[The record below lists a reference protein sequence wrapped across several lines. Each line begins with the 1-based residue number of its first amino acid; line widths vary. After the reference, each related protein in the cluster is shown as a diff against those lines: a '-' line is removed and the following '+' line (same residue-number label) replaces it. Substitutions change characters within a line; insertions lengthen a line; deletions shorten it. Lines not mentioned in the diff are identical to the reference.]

1 MNSSQVLKRT
11 IPVLIVIL
19 LVVGIAVIASVLNR
33 DKLVPSIT
41 DEEGVYLTI
50 NEDGRSYSITKKFVY
65 DELKNNV
72 GLSTLLTELDKR
84 LLKSETK
91 DNSNYFDFVTE
102 EEIDEAIDEAALGD
116 KEDLTEEEKEE
127 LREEYY
133 RTLYVSSGLRTVD
146 EVRDFHRL
154 QIARRAYAT
163 DQLHTEIELVD
174 KAAEEDPDLD
184 PFFTEE
190 MYENRYKTD
199 YLNSY
204 WAIIIPFESKQEATY
219 ALEQVGLMVDED
231 SKSGN
236 FANLVKIP
244 EDDEEEVETTPTD
257 IALAFIEMYNT
268 FYSRFV
274 ADYPNNTKTLIEGV
288 HYEIDEEGK
297 LTFNTTLQEDE
308 SLNRLFHRNEDVK
321 NINAQVENFLK
332 GMLTYSVSTTSNKWY
347 TAEPRSYDNKLY
359 VYMLKINSVAP
370 PALSSVRDEIFEKLF
385 EEELSDQYINKKM
398 IELREK
404 HGLEIFDPELEKTYV
419 DYVEGFDLTFTT
431 TKGEDEKVIAKV
443 REFEITADELFAL
456 MDKYYGLSVV
466 ASEVNYLRFL
476 NSQELN
482 NIYDYYTPNLKVSER
497 ILDKDKWEEIRQAT
511 VTEKHRFIAGQVPN
525 YPPTYGWKNFLR
537 DYYGVETV
545 EELMFTLLYTKL
557 RSDYASNLLVVKDL
571 TEDSEV
577 WQDIVELM
585 QKQVDE
591 YFSVTGLQVMI
602 TVKDEEGNLVPQ
614 ENWTDL
620 QKDSAEELYEEIWN
634 YIETET
640 GDYDTKLN
648 KLVNSFKDAPR
659 LLASLDQTVAA
670 QPELEDNPY
679 VLEEEGLYRIEV
691 SRYKTL
697 GLNVE
702 YQRISSLTNTT
713 TPTDTLPEKLKEIAK
728 EIYDSLPA
736 GSTEEVRYG
745 YSIGTGVTE
754 YLISEKGYHVYIN
767 SSTVEPATWSY
778 KDDEEKHVLPTL
790 DMVRTLAI
798 DNASDKL
805 IDKDGEKTD
814 IDFTQA
820 MKSAV
825 SKYFNPVRDEI
836 TGNENVLIQ
845 LYKEMQAMDL
855 DFKLQNYS
863 EEEFNNFLDKVIEIY
878 EENLTYISVEE

>member
-1 MNSSQVLKRT
+1 RNLKIFDVT
-11 IPVLIVIL
+11 LEDNYVE
-19 LVVGIAVIASVLNR
+19 LVKGYELSFKTTKEEN
-33 DKLVPSIT
+33 DKL
-41 DEEGVYLTI
+41 
-50 NEDGRSYSITKKFVY
+50 
-65 DELKNNV
+65 
-72 GLSTLLTELDKR
+72 
-84 LLKSETK
+84 
-91 DNSNYFDFVTE
+91 
-102 EEIDEAIDEAALGD
+102 
-116 KEDLTEEEKEE
+116 
-127 LREEYY
+127 
-133 RTLYVSSGLRTVD
+133 
-146 EVRDFHRL
+146 
-154 QIARRAYAT
+154 
-163 DQLHTEIELVD
+163 
-174 KAAEEDPDLD
+174 
-184 PFFTEE
+184 
-190 MYENRYKTD
+190 
-199 YLNSY
+199 
-204 WAIIIPFESKQEATY
+204 
-219 ALEQVGLMVDED
+219 
-231 SKSGN
+231 
-236 FANLVKIP
+236 
-244 EDDEEEVETTPTD
+244 
-257 IALAFIEMYNT
+257 
-268 FYSRFV
+268 
-274 ADYPNNTKTLIEGV
+274 
-288 HYEIDEEGK
+288 
-297 LTFNTTLQEDE
+297 
-308 SLNRLFHRNEDVK
+308 
-321 NINAQVENFLK
+321 
-332 GMLTYSVSTTSNKWY
+332 
-347 TAEPRSYDNKLY
+347 
-359 VYMLKINSVAP
+359 
-370 PALSSVRDEIFEKLF
+370 
-385 EEELSDQYINKKM
+385 
-398 IELREK
+398 
-404 HGLEIFDPELEKTYV
+404 
-419 DYVEGFDLTFTT
+419 
-431 TKGEDEKVIAKV
+431 IAKLDGIEV
-443 REFEITADELFAL
+443 SADELFNL

-466 ASEVNYLRFL
+466 VSEVNYLRFL
-476 NSQELN
+476 NSLTLN
-482 NIYDYYTPNLKVSER
+482 KVYDYYTPNLKINER
-497 ILDKDKWEEIRQAT
+497 ILDKEKWEEIRNAT
-511 VTEKHRFIAGQVPN
+511 INEKHRFVSGQISG
-525 YPPTYGWKNFLR
+525 YPPSYGWKNFLR
-537 DYYGVETV
+537 DYYGVESV

-557 RSDYASNLLVVKDL
+557 RRDYASNLLVVKDL

-825 SKYFNPVRDEI
+825 SKHFNPVRDE
-836 TGNENVLIQ
+836 
-845 LYKEMQAMDL
+845 
-855 DFKLQNYS
+855 
-863 EEEFNNFLDKVIEIY
+863 
-878 EENLTYISVEE
+878 